1 MDYFA
6 VILSRHSVRSEWV
19 QRELQVAM
27 QRELQ
32 ERKVVVLPL
41 LLEAVEMPPFLRDK
55 LYADFTTPENCDATF
70 PKLLE
75 ALGAKAHTPPSN
87 PLEAVQPSGTAYQ
100 TPAAGTL
107 DRGVLNGT
115 TEITIRANLDDCE
128 LIGDDL
134 PKKRLKCGGDTKF
147 EVAPGRYSFYV
158 SYYKCIQTG
167 YHGNALF
174 YSGESQRWEGV
185 LKPGKYRFECGE
197 ESNALNTALNVFKSF
212 IPLATHRVLIYLK
225 QVLYEPWAE
234 LTSSAKG
241 RGSG

>member
-1 MDYFA
+1 
-6 VILSRHSVRSEWV
+6 
-19 QRELQVAM
+19 
-27 QRELQ
+27 
-32 ERKVVVLPL
+32 
-41 LLEAVEMPPFLRDK
+41 FLRDK

-147 EVAPGRYSFYV
+147 EVAPGRYSFDV
-158 SYYKCIQTG
+158 SHYKCIQTG

-174 YSGESQRWEGV
+174 YSGESQRW
-185 LKPGKYRFECGE
+185 
-197 ESNALNTALNVFKSF
+197 
-212 IPLATHRVLIYLK
+212 
-225 QVLYEPWAE
+225 
-234 LTSSAKG
+234 
-241 RGSG
+241 